1 MDRTLQK
8 LSTYAC
14 ALSYEDLR
22 PEVVHA
28 VKRTLIDTIGCAIGG
43 LDEEAPRIARQL
55 GESVSGRQP
64 ARIWGTGSA
73 TSPDMAAF
81 VNGVAVRYL
90 DCNDSYFNPGGGHP
104 SDMIPAI
111 LALAEPLGRNGR
123 DVITAI
129 VLAYEVFCRLSDEME
144 VRELGWDQG
153 MLSVIGAA
161 CGAGKI
167 LGLDDERMP
176 QAITLAVVPNVALD
190 VTRIGHLTMWK
201 GCATASA
208 NRAAVFAAQL
218 AALGMTGPAESFE
231 GKHGF
236 WEQIC
241 HEQRSLDA
249 MGGGSE
255 PFRILNTTFK
265 SFPSQID
272 TQGPIGLALE
282 LRQRVAPA
290 EIASIHIDSYR
301 TAMRNAATEP
311 AKWDP
316 QTRETAD
323 HSIPY
328 CVAVALTDGE
338 VTPASFTE
346 ARVRDPQLR
355 PLLGKMTIEENPDFS
370 ARHPREFNCRMT
382 ITTVTGEQHVAELRY
397 PLGNARNPLSDADV
411 EAKLRRLAGA
421 ALGELGCQAVLERC
435 WALDEQAEMKP
446 LLASLEVK

>member
-1 MDRTLQK
+1 MDLHMDQTLEK
-8 LSTYAC
+8 LSAYAC
-14 ALSYEDLR
+14 ALRYEDLP

-28 VKRTLIDTIGCAIGG
+28 VKRTLIDTFGCAIGG
-43 LDEEAPRIARQL
+43 FDGQPPTIARKL
-55 GESVSGRQP
+55 GESITGKQ
-64 ARIWGTGSA
+64 ATRIWGTAAS
-73 TSPDMAAF
+73 TSPDMAGF

-111 LALAEPLGRNGR
+111 MALAEPRHSSGR

-129 VLAYEVFCRLSDEME
+129 VLAFEVFCRLSDQME

-161 CGAGKI
+161 CGAGKV
-167 LGLDDERMP
+167 LGLDDARMR

-190 VTRIGHLTMWK
+190 VTRVGHLTMWK

-218 AALGMTGPAESFE
+218 AELGMTGPSESFE

-241 HEQRSLDA
+241 HEQRSLGA
-249 MGGGSE
+249 LGGGSE

-272 TQGPIGLALE
+272 TQGPIGLAQD
-282 LRQRVAPA
+282 LRTRVALE

-323 HSIPY
+323 QSIPY
-328 CVAVALTDGE
+328 CVAVAFTDGDIS
-338 VTPASFTE
+338 PASFE
-346 ARVRDPQLR
+346 ESRVRDPRLR
-355 PLLGKMTIEENPDFS
+355 PLLGKMTVVENP
-370 ARHPREFNCRMT
+370 EFT
-382 ITTVTGEQHVAELRY
+382 
-397 PLGNARNPLSDADV
+397 
-411 EAKLRRLAGA
+411 
-421 ALGELGCQAVLERC
+421 
-435 WALDEQAEMKP
+435 
-446 LLASLEVK
+446 